1 MILQDLQFSM
11 PVVVEVV
18 EMELV
23 VLAETAVVEQEEMLL
38 MV

>member
-23 VLAETAVVEQEEMLL
+23 VLAETAAVEQEEMLL

>member
-1 MILQDLQFSM
+1 MILQDLQCFM
-11 PVVVEVV
+11 LVVVEVV

-23 VLAETAVVEQEEMLL
+23 ALAETAAVEQEEMLL